1 MFSEL
6 DALCE
11 SISCLDKSIEDVTVI
26 NKFGR
31 PVERIESEGN
41 DKHLPHN
48 SEMFF
53 MQCVLQISMGHDF
66 DEQYGPINYH
76 ISDRQNLTMLTFPIY
91 DHILLVT
98 AKKDT
103 SPISLAR
110 KITCVIGTHRKQE

>member
-1 MFSEL
+1 MYSEL

-11 SISCLDKSIEDVTVI
+11 SISCLDSSIEAVAVI

-31 PVERIESEGN
+31 PVERIDREGN
-41 DKHLPHN
+41 NKRLPRD

-53 MQCVLQISMGHDF
+53 MQCVLQISMGNDF

-76 ISDRQNLTMLTFPIY
+76 ISERQNLTMLTFPIY
-91 DHILLVT
+91 DHVLLVIV
-98 AKKDT
+98 KKDT

-110 KITCVIGTHRKQE
+110 KITCVIDTHRKQL